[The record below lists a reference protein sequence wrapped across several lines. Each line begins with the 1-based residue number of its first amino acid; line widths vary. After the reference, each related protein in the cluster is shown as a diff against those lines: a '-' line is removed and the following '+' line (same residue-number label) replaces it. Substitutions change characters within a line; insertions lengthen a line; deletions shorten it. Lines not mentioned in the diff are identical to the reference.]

1 MNIKSTLEAMLA
13 AAGFCDPTTLRLV
26 WVNPPLARLLY
37 EHGLD
42 QNISV
47 RTLCPDLPTQFGP
60 EHEPHLREEASL
72 PAHGDQD
79 AMSAKCQ
86 LGPFI
91 EMGSDKLLMFHLVER
106 GSADSSRT
114 TLNIFSRH
122 MNAREASWEQERE
135 ALLAQIKE
143 LMGD

>member
-1 MNIKSTLEAMLA
+1 MNIKSTLETMLT
-13 AAGFCDPTTLRLV
+13 AAGFCDPATLRLV

-42 QNISV
+42 QNVSV
-47 RTLCPDLPTQFGP
+47 RTLCPDLPAQFGAD
-60 EHEPHLREEASL
+60 HEPHVREETSL

-91 EMGSDKLLMFHLVER
+91 ELGSDKLLMFHLVER

-143 LMGD
+143 LKGD